1 MDTNDLKRLIGSDCL
16 VIDPRSKKKV
26 FEPAKIISAN
36 YSIQT
41 INRSGEIYEHVSF
54 GVELY
59 KLTVTKRNRYGEV
72 YEYHRSFNVSGDRI
86 QIPSWHER

>member
-36 YSIQT
+36 YSIET
-41 INRSGEIYEHVSF
+41 INRSGEIYERISF